1 MVTPKTVT
9 IKKAKR
15 STFVQ
20 NKRHLTTHR
29 IGDIN
34 VVDWRWT
41 FPGDVFRYKCSH
53 SIKADALLAPAFA
66 RMRVYTDLFWVSIK
80 SIHPSAYEK
89 FQNFDMQS
97 KSVTKNGSTTT
108 SVPYYL
114 PSEDISLFATMAQA
128 PNRSVRGDFAAP
140 TGFSIAG
147 IRDYT
152 GGIYT
157 SIQNFFTKNGDYSAS
172 EYLDGILNW
181 DSKHKFDS
189 YYLLSQMGI
198 PPQVCL
204 PATFYAYNQVPPSY
218 TSSHTHQHD
227 YFDFFENSP
236 LDALIRSQYPFGD
249 IPTSGVITSGG
260 HSDFDITKAYENVYS
275 LDRNKKVSTLPFRA
289 YQKVCNEWFDNSITT
304 DPTDIYPDV
313 VSVFDSSHLGRFQ
326 WTDANV
332 TNSLV
337 ADYVPDNYLL
347 QYYNSLFC
355 IRKCWYP
362 KDYFNTASGST
373 DLVQGQNI
381 GTTVLDLR
389 KANAIQRLLEKRA
402 LVGGN
407 RIYDFIAQ
415 HWNFFPDNIE
425 LDRPLHLG
433 SDTDYVVIGEVLQT
447 SESSDTSAQGSRSGT
462 ANAFSRGRG
471 VLFNSPDYGILL
483 CLSRI
488 VPEIDY
494 FSGIERKFYMTDSS
508 TIPLP
513 ELAQIGFQSIYNQE
527 LACVPDGFELS
538 SNFNNTA
545 WAYAPRYSEFK
556 DSLNQVSCEM
566 CTTRNYWHQSPQ
578 MFYSRPGYN
587 TFFGRVGFGSG
598 SYSDFRSYGLG
609 EYENQYNSY
618 LNNIFAVTD
627 NVTTSHFMA
636 MYNIECTVNRAL
648 PSNDMPQL

>member
-1 MVTPKTVT
+1 MVTPNTVT

-41 FPGDVFRYKCSH
+41 LPSDVFRYKCSH

-66 RMRVYTDLFWVSIK
+66 RMKVYTDLFWVSLK
-80 SIHPSAYEK
+80 SIHPSFYEK
-89 FQNFDMQS
+89 APNFDAQQ
-97 KSVTKNGSTTT
+97 KSSTKNGTTT
-108 SVPYYL
+108 VSTPYYL
-114 PSEDISLFATMAQA
+114 PSEPLELFSLMMQSCNRSSIPFAPMTGYTYESGARMSGQSFTSDIS
-128 PNRSVRGDFAAP
+128 S
-140 TGFSIAG
+140 
-147 IRDYT
+147 
-152 GGIYT
+152 
-157 SIQNFFTKNGDYSAS
+157 FFTYGGSFPS
-172 EYLDGILNW
+172 TEYIPGILQW
-181 DSKHKFDS
+181 DSYRKYGCFQ
-189 YYLLSQMGI
+189 LLSQMGL
-198 PPQVCL
+198 PPQVIS
-204 PATFYAYNQVPPSY
+204 PGTFWPHNQVNESQTAGHPNPTEYYAFYAN
-218 TSSHTHQHD
+218 T
-227 YFDFFENSP
+227 P
-236 LDALIRSQYPFGD
+236 LDSLIRSQYPYGD
-249 IPTSGVITSGG
+249 IPTTGLISDGSYVDFKIRSAYGNLYPVDDTKVIT
-260 HSDFDITKAYENVYS
+260 
-275 LDRNKKVSTLPFRA
+275 TLPFRA
-289 YQKVCNEWFDNSITT
+289 YQKVCNEWFDNSMTT
-304 DPTDIYPDV
+304 TPTDIYPDV
-313 VSVFDSSHLGRFQ
+313 VSMYDEFHFAKFTYSKNSVNYNSG
-326 WTDANV
+326 WT
-332 TNSLV
+332 
-337 ADYVPDNYLL
+337 PDNQIL
-347 QYYNSLFC
+347 QYFNSLFC
-355 IRKCWYP
+355 IRQCWYP

-447 SESSDTSAQGSRSGT
+447 SESTDTSAQGSRSGT

-494 FSGIERKFYMTDSS
+494 FSGVERKFYVTDSS
-508 TIPLP
+508 QLPLP
-513 ELAQIGFQSIYNQE
+513 ELAQIGFQAIYRQE
-527 LACVPDGFELS
+527 LSCYPSHLSQGAPDQKDV
-538 SNFNNTA
+538 
-545 WAYAPRYSEFK
+545 WAYAPRYTEWK
-556 DSLNQVSCEM
+556 DSLNQISCEM
-566 CTTRNYWHQSPQ
+566 ATNRKYWHQSPQ
-578 MFYSRPGYN
+578 MFYRCPGFN
-587 TFFGRVGFGSG
+587 TYFGRVGFGTP
-598 SYSDFRSYGLG
+598 SYSDRVDPNTTSV
-609 EYENQYNSY
+609 YNPYQSY
-618 LNNIFAVTD
+618 LNDIFAVTD
-627 NVTTSHFMA
+627 NVTTSHFVA

>member
-1 MVTPKTVT
+1 MVTPQTVT

-89 FQNFDMQS
+89 LQNFDQQQ
-97 KSVTKNGSTTT
+97 KSVTKNGTTSV

-114 PSEDISLFATMAQA
+114 PSENIDLFATMAKA
-128 PNRSVRGDFAAP
+128 PQRSNLGDFAVP
-140 TGFSIAG
+140 SG
-147 IRDYT
+147 YT
-152 GGIYT
+152 LSYVNNKLGTQY
-157 SIQNFFTKNGDYSAS
+157 SSVQNFFTNDGNFSSS
-172 EYLDGILNW
+172 EYLDGILKW
-181 DSKHKFDS
+181 DSKHKFDA

-204 PATFYAYNQVPPSY
+204 PSSFCAYNQFPSGM
-218 TSSHTHQHD
+218 TSSYPRIDQ
-227 YFDFFENSP
+227 YFEYYQNSP

-260 HSDFDITKAYENVYS
+260 HQDFDISKAYFNNYS
-275 LDRNKKVSTLPFRA
+275 VDNNKPISTLPFRA

-313 VSVFDSSHLGRFQ
+313 VSVFNSGHLGEFIYKDSS
-326 WTDANV
+326 N
-332 TNSLV
+332 NSF
-337 ADYVPDNYLL
+337 YVYNTPDNYLL

-447 SESSDTSAQGSRSGT
+447 SESTDTSAQGSRSGT

-508 TIPLP
+508 AVPLP

-527 LACVPDGFELS
+527 LTCVPDGFDLS
-538 SNFNNTA
+538 SSTNKDA

-566 CTTRNYWHQSPQ
+566 ATTRNYWHQSPQ
-578 MFYSRPGYN
+578 MFYSRPGFN

-598 SYSDFRSYGLG
+598 SYSDFRAFGLG

-618 LNNIFAVTD
+618 LNNIFAITD